1 MINCLGSV
9 AKCKR
14 DLMYRYSKSLLSL
27 LVFSASLVIFSGCSQ
42 RFAHYG
48 HTSKARYKATMRT
61 YRVRGRTYHPTY
73 VAVGDTMR
81 GISSWYGPNFH
92 GKQTSN
98 GERYNM
104 HGYTAAH
111 KTWPM
116 DTMVKV
122 QNIKNGKSVIVRIND
137 RGPFV
142 SGRIIDCS
150 YAAGKKIG
158 LDRLGIAKVKLTVL
172 GFAGKVYKPKKKV
185 TTSGKVV
192 MTVAPKIKLDDFGVQ
207 VGAFR
212 RYEGAVTFKL
222 KHQDLIGTNQ
232 RVIVKKFIVDDEP
245 LYRVWI
251 MGFGS
256 DSEARDF
263 ISDNGIQGGFLIRK

>member
-1 MINCLGSV
+1 MN
-9 AKCKR
+9 
-14 DLMYRYSKSLLSL
+14 RYTKIYLTIVL
-27 LVFSASLVIFSGCSQ
+27 LVTSMFVLSGCSQ
-42 RFAHYG
+42 RSAHYG
-48 HTSKARYKATMRT
+48 HTSKARYKATMRS
-61 YRVRGRTYHPTY
+61 YRVKGRRYHPTY

-81 GISSWYGPNFH
+81 GVSSWYGPNFH

-104 HGYTAAH
+104 HGLTAAH

-122 QNIKNGKSVIVRIND
+122 QNLKNGKSVVVRIND

-142 SGRIIDCS
+142 RGRVIDCS

-158 LDRLGIAKVKLTVL
+158 LDRLGIAPVKLTVL
-172 GFAGKVYKPKKKV
+172 GFAGKVYKPAKKDTKRA
-185 TTSGKVV
+185 KPRVV
-192 MTVAPKIKLDDFGVQ
+192 LDDFGIQ

-212 RYEGAVTFKL
+212 RYEGALVYKKQYTDTINDRL
-222 KHQDLIGTNQ
+222 RI
-232 RVIVKKFIVDDEP
+232 VIKKFIVDDEP
-245 LYRVWI
+245 LYRVWV

-256 DSEARDF
+256 DDEAKDF
-263 ISDNGIQGGFLIRK
+263 ISDNHIEGGFLVRK